1 MSASIARAFSRSPFT
16 VISQAN
22 TATREIKKDAIV
34 NRRVL
39 CLSAFGLSVSVFSI
53 WKLNTKDYQPTTAF
67 ALERRSKEV

>member
-1 MSASIARAFSRSPFT
+1 MSAAVRAFSRSPFT

-22 TATREIKKDAIV
+22 AATREIKKDAIV

-67 ALERRSKEV
+67 GLRSKEV